1 MSAVTQEQFQEFE
14 AATERQFSELRGQ
27 FQELR
32 GQFQEFEA
40 ATERQFSELRGEF
53 QEFEAATQRQFQEL
67 REHIDA
73 SIIKA
78 QVKMQYWMIG
88 LFVGAV
94 GLMATIVSSFVSS
107 LLLRF

>member
-1 MSAVTQEQFQEFE
+1 MSAVTQEQ
-14 AATERQFSELRGQ
+14 
-27 FQELR
+27 
-32 GQFQEFEA
+32 
-40 ATERQFSELRGEF
+40 F